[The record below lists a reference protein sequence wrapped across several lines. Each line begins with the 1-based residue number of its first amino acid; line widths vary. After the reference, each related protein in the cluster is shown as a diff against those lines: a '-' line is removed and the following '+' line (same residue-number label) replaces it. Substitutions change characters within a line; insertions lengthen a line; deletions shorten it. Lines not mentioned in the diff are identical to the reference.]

1 MDYRG
6 LVDSITPRKGVY
18 VATFKVTFSFICIF
32 ILIFIYLFASKLPAP
47 KNAVKSVAVESVES
61 TGKEVE
67 DEEVLD
73 RTISS
78 NVDQVR
84 TWIDCVLHI

>member
-6 LVDSITPRKGVY
+6 YVDSITPRKGVY

-61 TGKEVE
+61 TVK
-67 DEEVLD
+67 EVLD

>member
-1 MDYRG
+1 M
-6 LVDSITPRKGVY
+6 
-18 VATFKVTFSFICIF
+18 
-32 ILIFIYLFASKLPAP
+32 FASKLPAP

-61 TGKEVE
+61 TVKEEE